1 MSHKHQR
8 HVGYMRRAD
17 DVVLVERQIIR
28 QLVAQAPIEVLD
40 IRLSHRLPGSMWAVS
55 CTDRADPALHG
66 LGDELL
72 RADVG
77 LHMALPS
84 LRRRS
89 LVSC

>member
-1 MSHKHQR
+1 
-8 HVGYMRRAD
+8 
-17 DVVLVERQIIR
+17 
-28 QLVAQAPIEVLD
+28 
-40 IRLSHRLPGSMWAVS
+40 MWAVS